1 MFKYK
6 ISIISGTVLAFSI
19 FTYFNH
25 PQPSVF
31 AQVGIPAVLPF
42 YTRLDSQFVISKTYY
57 VATNQPG
64 ASNTN
69 NGLYPTYQGGVNGPF
84 KDLNDPVIRNLLSGS
99 QGVKMII
106 RQGTYVLQEM
116 NEGGVDSSTGGTGLT
131 LNGSGD
137 EFHPV
142 ILTSYP
148 GETAILDGGENIP
161 WDQIR
166 RIVAGQETYNIK
178 IRQVV
183 NLAGQYNIVENLT
196 IRYGFS
202 HNIQSTAK
210 NSVIRNNIFL
220 GAYEDSLKVTEAVDG
235 LSIYNNNISG
245 FSSQAVDHFG
255 GNNVIIENNDIHDP
269 GLDPVTNQI
278 EANAIGTKGG
288 ASGVLVRGNK
298 NHDFNTNLQPAI
310 VLGGTGTLSIFKKD
324 ASGNLLHSSSNEL
337 VTGNTIYNYRGPA
350 ISILACKNCTVEN

>member
-1 MFKYK
+1 MVKLNQNLKYLVPLV
-6 ISIISGTVLAFSI
+6 IFLTVLSLNQALAITESSLYIPFYSRLESQFSI
-19 FTYFNH
+19 
-25 PQPSVF
+25 
-31 AQVGIPAVLPF
+31 AKI
-42 YTRLDSQFVISKTYY
+42 YY
-57 VATNQPG
+57 VATNEPG
-64 ASNTN
+64 ASNDN
-69 NGLYPTYQGGVNGPF
+69 NGLYPTYQGGNNGPF
-84 KDLNDPVIRNLLSGS
+84 KDLNTENIRNLLSGN
-99 QGVKMII
+99 QGVKMVL
-106 RQGTYVLQEM
+106 RQGTYYIAALGDLSPSG
-116 NEGGVDSSTGGTGLT
+116 NSGIT

-196 IRYGFS
+196 IRYGFR